1 MIDVLIVDDH
11 ALVRAGLQ
19 TLLGSAPD
27 LRVVGMAADGEQAV
41 ELAATLH
48 PHVVLMDLS
57 MPVLDGVAATRR
69 IVAGAPADGHA
80 PPGDPDRAAAAAVRP
95 QVLVLTSFSDRDRVL
110 QALDAGAVGYVLKD
124 SEPAELLEAVRATAR
139 GESPLDRRVARTLLQ
154 ARRTSAPAPAG
165 NLTDRER
172 EVLAL
177 VGTGLANKQI
187 ARRLGISEATVKA
200 HLTHVFQRLDVRDRT
215 SAALWARQH
224 LPELATHGAAG
235 SADGLTR

>member
-1 MIDVLIVDDH
+1 
-11 ALVRAGLQ
+11 
-19 TLLGSAPD
+19 
-27 LRVVGMAADGEQAV
+27 
-41 ELAATLH
+41 
-48 PHVVLMDLS
+48 
-57 MPVLDGVAATRR
+57 
-69 IVAGAPADGHA
+69 
-80 PPGDPDRAAAAAVRP
+80 
-95 QVLVLTSFSDRDRVL
+95 VLVLTSFSDRDRVL
-110 QALDAGAVGYVLKD
+110 QALDAGAVGYLLKD

-154 ARRTSAPAPAG
+154 ARRTSPPAPAG

-224 LPELATHGAAG
+224 LPELAAHGAAG
-235 SADGLTR
+235 PAGGAR